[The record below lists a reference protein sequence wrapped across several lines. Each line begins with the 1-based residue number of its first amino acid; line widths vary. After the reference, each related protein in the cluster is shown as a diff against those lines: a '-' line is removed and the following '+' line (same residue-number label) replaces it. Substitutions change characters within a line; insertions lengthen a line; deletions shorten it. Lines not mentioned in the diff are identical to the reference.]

1 MYYEIRVI
9 SWSNLWVY
17 GCLLAGIAGLNL
29 TGGMNFETI
38 IKDMPW
44 VTSQQ
49 VS

>member
-1 MYYEIRVI
+1 VA

-17 GCLLAGIAGLNL
+17 GHLLAGIAGLNL
-29 TGGMNFETI
+29 TRGVDFETI

-44 VTSQQ
+44 RTSQQ